1 MELASFHPGFLL
13 ALMGWAATILLL
25 EGASR
30 LTLND
35 RRAMIVCSWMLW
47 MIPGV
52 GSFVLEGLLT
62 TDVAALI
69 VASTTIALGLVMLV
83 GAVVRPR
90 TRP

>member
-1 MELASFHPGFLL
+1 MDLLSFHPGFFL
-13 ALMGWAATILLL
+13 ALMGWAATILAL
-25 EGASR
+25 ESASR
-30 LTLND
+30 LTVND
-35 RRAMIVCSWMLW
+35 RRAMTVCSWMLW

-62 TDVAALI
+62 TDMAALI
-69 VASTTIALGLVMLV
+69 VGATTTFMGLVMLV

>member
-25 EGASR
+25 ESASR
-30 LTLND
+30 LTVND

-62 TDVAALI
+62 TDLAALI
-69 VASTTIALGLVMLV
+69 VAATTVALGLVMLV

-90 TRP
+90 IRH